1 MQICEVGRGTRK
13 ISLRV
18 AVDYLENAHITHHSE
33 TQQKIYKGYTKE
45 IQTLCNTPH
54 NNFYIA
60 NGNLRNGQA
69 LKKYTLR
76 MVKDIRIIPTNLSS
90 GYLILTL

>member
-1 MQICEVGRGTRK
+1 MLKVLKALKTATISIEIFTVGTYIMNKTWLHMQICEVGRGTRK

-54 NNFYIA
+54 NNF
-60 NGNLRNGQA
+60 
-69 LKKYTLR
+69 
-76 MVKDIRIIPTNLSS
+76 
-90 GYLILTL
+90 